1 MPHKTVAKALIQP
14 NAKTPQAC
22 VSKRADHK
30 HLRICVEKSHWQL
43 PHSRGRSPLSAEE
56 NEVTSTALVLPK
68 YFRKSLISS
77 IDINFCLLQ
86 S

>member
-56 NEVTSTALVLPK
+56 K
-68 YFRKSLISS
+68 
-77 IDINFCLLQ
+77 
-86 S
+86 